1 MDVMII
7 GAGPAGLTLGAA
19 LSRRGHQVVVVE
31 RDPGP
36 APDGSWPRRG
46 VMQFHQAHGFR
57 PQVRDLLEA
66 EWPEAWHAWLRLGAE
81 PMELPA
87 PGGVTPAIGV
97 RSRRRTYELALRS
110 AAAAVDGLTVAVGH
124 VNGLVEQSGRVTGAV
139 VGTAAVTADLVVDAS
154 GRLSR
159 LAPPADIGGDT
170 GMAYVSRTYR
180 RRPGAPAGPMNGP
193 AAWSA
198 ALRGYDAYVFPH
210 ERGHASAVVVRP
222 TADAALGVLR
232 HTAAFDAARRAI
244 PGLAAWT
251 DPRHATPTSDVM
263 VGGRL
268 LNMYRPQLGRPG
280 LVALGDAV
288 ATTAPTAGR
297 GVAMASMQVAGL
309 LRLLDDGADPTTI
322 AIPFGDWCD
331 TWIRP
336 WVEDHLAIDAETVR
350 RWNGHDLDPDQP
362 LTSAAIVAAAK
373 ADPRIGPL
381 VSGFAAMTA
390 LPASL
395 GPAEPLARAVYRSGW
410 RPPTGEGPTRDELVA
425 LVADASPRRA
435 RARSHPAPMR
445 SPSPVP
451 PGSTARQGSAGAT

>member
-1 MDVMII
+1 MDVMIV
-7 GAGPAGLTLGAA
+7 GAGPAGLTLGATLA
-19 LSRRGHQVVVVE
+19 RRGHEVVVVE

-57 PQVRDLLEA
+57 PQVRDLLLA
-66 EWPEAWHAWLRLGAE
+66 EWPEAWHAWLGLGAE
-81 PMELPA
+81 PIELPA
-87 PGGVTPAIGV
+87 PGAGTPALGV
-97 RSRRRTYELALRS
+97 RSRRRTYELALRR
-110 AAAAVDGLTVAVGH
+110 AAAAVDRLTLATGQVK
-124 VNGLVEQSGRVTGAV
+124 GLVEQGGRVTGAV
-139 VGTAAVTADLVVDAS
+139 VGRAAVSADLVVDAS

-159 LAPPADIGGDT
+159 LAPPAVIGGDT

-180 RRPGAPAGPMNGP
+180 RPPGAPAGPMNGP
-193 AAWSA
+193 VAWHA

-210 ERGHASAVVVRP
+210 ERGHAAAVIVRP

-232 HTAAFDAARRAI
+232 HPAAFEAACRAI
-244 PGLAAWT
+244 PGLATWT
-251 DPRHATPTSDVM
+251 DPRHAARTSDVM

-268 LNMYRPQLGRPG
+268 LNGYRPQLGRPG

-297 GVAMASMQVAGL
+297 GVALASMQIAALLGL
-309 LRLLDDGADPTTI
+309 LDGGADPTTI
-322 AIPFGDWCD
+322 ATPFGEWCD
-331 TWIRP
+331 AWIRP

-350 RWNGHDLDPDQP
+350 RWNGQGLDPDRP
-362 LTSAAIVAAAK
+362 LTSAAIVAAAT

-395 GPAEPLARAVYRSGW
+395 GPAEPLARAAYRSGW
-410 RPPTGEGPTRDELVA
+410 RPATGDGPTRDELLA
-425 LVADASPRRA
+425 LVDHASPRLA
-435 RARSHPAPMR
+435 RARPH
-445 SPSPVP
+445 PVP
-451 PGSTARQGSAGAT
+451 AQAMADA